1 MSRSKLQSK
10 MIYLRER
17 AEKQEKDERRK
28 TKIKSIQI
36 IKQDIYWYPGAS
48 AQSFAPLCFGHKA
61 DTVMLMSAFPTSTLM
76 SSVVVGEQITE
87 EVSI

>member
-1 MSRSKLQSK
+1 MIGLLLKNLYHQKFPQTRNKIKNKKPRVHIFYFAIKKYIFSVMSRSKLQSK

-36 IKQDIYWYPGAS
+36 IKQDIY
-48 AQSFAPLCFGHKA
+48 
-61 DTVMLMSAFPTSTLM
+61 
-76 SSVVVGEQITE
+76 
-87 EVSI
+87 

>member
-1 MSRSKLQSK
+1 

-36 IKQDIYWYPGAS
+36 IKQDIY
-48 AQSFAPLCFGHKA
+48 
-61 DTVMLMSAFPTSTLM
+61 
-76 SSVVVGEQITE
+76 
-87 EVSI
+87 

>member
-36 IKQDIYWYPGAS
+36 IKQDIY
-48 AQSFAPLCFGHKA
+48 
-61 DTVMLMSAFPTSTLM
+61 
-76 SSVVVGEQITE
+76 
-87 EVSI
+87 